1 MRVIDNIPPF
11 QRALKSVSTKDDIIV
26 VSERCTQTI
35 THSDRSGK
43 GRPSTPDAFVLWFE
57 PASQSTPTLIPIFTP
72 SPSPPPQSSSS
83 KINEKKQVLPLELVS
98 LKCSLNIWAA

>member
-72 SPSPPPQSSSS
+72 SPSHPPKAP
-83 KINEKKQVLPLELVS
+83 
-98 LKCSLNIWAA
+98 AAK